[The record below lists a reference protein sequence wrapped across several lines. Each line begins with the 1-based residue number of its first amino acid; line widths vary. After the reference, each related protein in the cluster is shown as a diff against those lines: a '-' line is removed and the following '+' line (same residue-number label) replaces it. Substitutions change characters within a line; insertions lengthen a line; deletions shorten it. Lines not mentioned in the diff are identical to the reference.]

1 MRIENIKRFPESL
14 HVSLR
19 LYWKQP
25 NLNRV
30 INLKYAG
37 ESFPFHPQRL
47 FIHKFLHRLSPSG
60 QKLVEK
66 LWTKD
71 DLRKQPG
78 SLIKGALEGQGLQG
92 NEPSLRNTILA

>member
-1 MRIENIKRFPESL
+1 MRIENEKCFPESL

-30 INLKYAG
+30 INLKYTG
-37 ESFPFHPQRL
+37 KGMPFLPQRV
-47 FIHKFLHRLSPSG
+47 FIHKVFHRLSPHG
-60 QKLVEK
+60 QKFVEK

-71 DLRKQPG
+71 DLPKQPG
-78 SLIKGALEGQGLQG
+78 SLIKGSLGGNGLQG

>member
-1 MRIENIKRFPESL
+1 MRIEKIKRFPESL
-14 HVSLR
+14 HVSFR

-30 INLKYAG
+30 VNLKYAG
-37 ESFPFHPQRL
+37 EWMPFLPQRV
-47 FIHKFLHRLSPSG
+47 FIHKVLHRLSPSG
-60 QKLVEK
+60 QKFVEK

-78 SLIKGALEGQGLQG
+78 SLIKGSLGGQGLQG